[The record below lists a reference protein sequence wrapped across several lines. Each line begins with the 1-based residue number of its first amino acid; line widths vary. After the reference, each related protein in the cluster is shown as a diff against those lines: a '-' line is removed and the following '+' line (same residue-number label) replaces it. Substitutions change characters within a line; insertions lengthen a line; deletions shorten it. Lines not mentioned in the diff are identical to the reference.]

1 MGQAE
6 LQDKIFEFVLAAKG
20 RKVLKEK
27 DVIKGVSAAT
37 GETPEYVKKS
47 LRALI
52 DTGCLMYSDAAAIT
66 SIEVPTME
74 YLKEKGLVK

>member
-1 MGQAE
+1 MVQAE
-6 LQDKIFEFVLAAKG
+6 LQDKIFEFVLAARG

-37 GETPEYVKKS
+37 GEAPEYVKKS

-52 DTGCLMYSDAAAIT
+52 DTGCLMYSDAAATT